1 MWDNP
6 RVLNMAAGALV
17 GIALLAFALVGGFL
31 LWRSPLFP
39 VRELDVVTPLQHTT
53 RAQIEEAAR
62 ARIAGNFFA
71 VSLDEVRLGLEQLPW
86 VRHASVR
93 RVWPDR
99 LEVEIEEH
107 EAFARWGQGEDDPS
121 PHALVNTFGEKFF
134 GRSDQPLPL
143 FVGPAG
149 TEREVAFRYGRFAA
163 IVAPLGERLERV
175 VLTQRLAWQLRLQGG
190 LDIMLGRDA
199 DPAEERLRRFVAV
212 YPQTLGSI
220 PRRHEYVDLRY
231 PNGFALRMPDGTG

>member
-1 MWDNP
+1 MWNNP

-17 GIALLAFALVGGFL
+17 GIALLAFTLVGGFL

-39 VRELDVVTPLQHTT
+39 VRELDVTTALQHTT
-53 RAQIEEAAR
+53 RAQIAEAAR

-71 VSLDEVRLGLEQLPW
+71 VSLDDVRLGLEQLPW

-107 EAFARWGQGEDDPS
+107 AAFARWGDD
-121 PHALVNTFGEKFF
+121 ALVNTFGEKFL

-163 IVAPLGERLERV
+163 IVAPLGEPLERV
-175 VLTQRLAWQLRLQGG
+175 VLTQRLAWQLRLKGG

-212 YPQTLGSI
+212 YPATLGGI
-220 PRRHEYVDLRY
+220 ARRHEYVDLRY
-231 PNGFALRMPDGTG
+231 PNGFALRTPDGKG

>member
-6 RVLNMAAGALV
+6 RVLNMAAGELV

-39 VRELDVVTPLQHTT
+39 VRELDVTTPLQHTT

-62 ARIAGNFFA
+62 ARISGNFFA
-71 VSLDEVRLGLEQLPW
+71 VSLEDVRLGLEQLPW

-107 EAFARWGQGEDDPS
+107 TAFARWGED
-121 PHALVNTFGEKFF
+121 ALVNTFGEKFL
-134 GRSDQPLPL
+134 GRTDQPLPL

-190 LDIMLGRDA
+190 LDIMLGREA
-199 DPAEERLRRFVAV
+199 DPAEDRLRRFVAV
-212 YPQTLGSI
+212 YPVTLGSI
-220 PRRHEYVDLRY
+220 ARRHEYVDLRY
-231 PNGFALRMPDGTG
+231 PNGFALRMPDGKG

>member
-39 VRELDVVTPLQHTT
+39 VRELDVTTPLQHTT

-62 ARIAGNFFA
+62 ARISGNFFA
-71 VSLDEVRLGLEQLPW
+71 VSLEDVRLGLEQLPW

-107 EAFARWGQGEDDPS
+107 TAFARWGED
-121 PHALVNTFGEKFF
+121 ALVNTFGEKFL
-134 GRSDQPLPL
+134 GRTDQPLPL

-190 LDIMLGRDA
+190 LEIMLGRDA
-199 DPAEERLRRFVAV
+199 DPAEDRLRRFVAV
-212 YPQTLGSI
+212 YPRTLGSI

-231 PNGFALRMPDGTG
+231 PNGFALRMPDGKG